1 MHVLLAQHQDMV
13 SEGLRSYLNK
23 IDSGFMIS
31 DARSWDE
38 ALKML
43 GSEKKY
49 DLVVID
55 LDLPGVQGLG
65 NVIQQKAIFGNA
77 SLAVLADEATRHE
90 VFHALE
96 SGISAYITKNM
107 SGSAVQGALML
118 AIGGE
123 CFVPS
128 RLLLGDEAVGPSGQR
143 AGRRAGDY
151 PLDTM
156 TQRQAQVLKLVAG
169 GKTNAEIA
177 TDLKVA
183 EPTVRLH
190 LRQVYRKLGVRN
202 RIEAM
207 RIALRLGPPAARA

>member
-1 MHVLLAQHQDMV
+1 MHVLLAQHQDML
-13 SEGLRSYLNK
+13 SEGLRSYLHK
-23 IDSGFMIS
+23 IDSGFIIS
-31 DARSWDE
+31 AVRSWGE
-38 ALKML
+38 TLELL
-43 GSEKKY
+43 GSEKRY

-55 LDLPGVQGLG
+55 LDLPGIEGLG
-65 NVIQQKAIFGNA
+65 DVIQQKAAFGSA
-77 SLAVLADEATRHE
+77 SLAVLADEASRHE

-96 SGISAYITKNM
+96 SGISAFITKSM
-107 SGSAVQGALML
+107 PGTAVQGALML

-143 AGRRAGDY
+143 AGRRAGDH

-177 TDLKVA
+177 TELKVA